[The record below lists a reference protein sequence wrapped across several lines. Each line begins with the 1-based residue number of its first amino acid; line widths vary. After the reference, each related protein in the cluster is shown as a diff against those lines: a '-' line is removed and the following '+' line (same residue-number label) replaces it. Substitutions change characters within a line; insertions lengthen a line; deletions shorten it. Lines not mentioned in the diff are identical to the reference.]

1 MTAEGRAG
9 QGAGELVML
18 DSFFEGFFFFIEIH
32 MGLGQAQ
39 IDRGSVGKRRPMGR
53 QVKGTVKLRV
63 KLDRRTFGKRGIF
76 LKLPHRT
83 GSAGSCLAAAEIAG
97 AFSDVKPCVF
107 FHIFVAV

>member
-9 QGAGELVML
+9 QGAGEPVML

-39 IDRGSVGKRRPMGR
+39 IDRGSVGKRRPIGR
-53 QVKGTVKLRV
+53 QVKGTVKLGV

-83 GSAGSCLAAAEIAG
+83 GSAGSCLAAAEMKNVEKKTVPE
-97 AFSDVKPCVF
+97 AFF
-107 FHIFVAV
+107 T